1 MRLNRSKCLEY
12 SLCGMLSS
20 TGFSSFCQM
29 ENGVGLEVMQ
39 TMLEIEIEKQTVNNR
54 TSEYVIVVI

>member
-1 MRLNRSKCLEY
+1 
-12 SLCGMLSS
+12 
-20 TGFSSFCQM
+20 M